1 MTIEQKELYLSIKS
15 DVESGNYQSALDTC
29 DQYAVDYP
37 EDVNGWL
44 YYVLA
49 YNNASS
55 LKQLAQD
62 GVDLND
68 CQVFQNAL
76 SSVDDAGRE
85 RLLGI
90 AQSINKLRKKSS
102 GSQEHASCMQ
112 YFAQS
117 INSVKAKIDALSSDA
132 ENAVLADKSLLKQ
145 IRKISTATYGN
156 NPFALLFLIAMVAFP
171 MGVISVVLHLS
182 GITGIVPL
190 IPLIV
195 GVLIV
200 VAITIPKYKKFKG
213 YASAKAHIKETCDL
227 AEQSFAS
234 LYNEIGDLTAK
245 RKKMVKI
252 YKTLK
257 SRPKLNVASIDKLR
271 DRFDKV
277 YIGKDTALEV

>member
-1 MTIEQKELYLSIKS
+1 MTIEQKELYLSIKN
-15 DVESGNYQSALDTC
+15 DVESGDYQSALDTC

-37 EDVNGWL
+37 QDVNGWL
-44 YYVLA
+44 YYILA

-62 GVDLND
+62 GVDLHD
-68 CQVFQNAL
+68 CVVFQNAL
-76 SSVDDAGRE
+76 SSVDGAGKQ

-90 AQSINKLRKKSS
+90 AESINKLRKKTS
-102 GSQEHASCMQ
+102 GSQEHANCMQ

-117 INSVKAKIDALSSDA
+117 INSVKARLDSLSCDA
-132 ENAVLADKSLLKQ
+132 ESAILADKNLLKQ
-145 IRKISTATYGN
+145 IRKPSTATYGN
-156 NPFALLFLIAMVAFP
+156 NPFALLFLIAMIAFP
-171 MGVISVVLHLS
+171 MGVISVILHLS
-182 GITGIVPL
+182 GVAGIVPI

-195 GVLIV
+195 GALIV
-200 VAITIPKYKKFKG
+200 IGISVVRYKKFRG
-213 YASAKAHIKETCDL
+213 YAITKAHIKETCDL

-234 LYNEIGDLTAK
+234 LYQEISDLTAK

-257 SRPKLNVASIDKLR
+257 SRPKLNSASIDKLR

-277 YIGKDTALEV
+277 YIEEDKALDI